1 MKIKSVSIEGLH
13 NVKRKTY
20 SFDGKATYLHGPNGA
35 GKSTVLNAIQLALLG
50 YIPGT
55 AKNNSSVMLH
65 SNCPEIRVSVEL
77 EKDDGS
83 ECVITRSIKRKGSSA
98 SQSLTVNDPD
108 KGSIDDEDYVKSIL
122 GSFDLPIFDWAEFT
136 GLTSNKMKDWFIQFI
151 PGMNEDVDWR
161 AELEKALPCRLIY
174 DKEAVNATACRIN
187 DEIDK
192 ELSAVEQVSEANALL
207 KQDLSYYKAAL
218 KERENTLNGLMD
230 LDFGDKSADDVCN
243 EIKDMDRELTDL
255 KAAKSSKE
263 LSLKELTRDY
273 KNRLHYEAE
282 IERLQ
287 SAIPSYEEARKLEEE
302 GKELQGVKK
311 SALESVPSFEAE
323 KESLTELIKNA
334 EEAFIK
340 LQVESKSLESVIN
353 SDGTCPYT
361 TDPCDSIKILKTE
374 YEEKCKRIKTDM
386 ETVGIQAEDL
396 KSKLS
401 NVQTSLM
408 ESKQKAAQAESR
420 MTQIDQILS
429 KRTEVMQKV
438 QKIEDDALSF
448 DRPYVTE
455 DQIEGVKKEIGELS
469 DKILVLNVQRNALE
483 DKLNQSKAVERLTK
497 EKYKLQERVDVFK
510 SWVDLTGPNGLQSEL
525 SSGGF
530 KSLEENLTKN
540 LQRTFGSDVSCK
552 FNVTSKAN
560 SFSFGIERGDQY
572 IPYAVLSTGEK
583 TLYAFALLNYISGS
597 SGSSLKLVMMDDFFD
612 HLDPER
618 FKSLMSVVS
627 ESDDDVQI
635 IMAGVA
641 PCELDSVK
649 TIEIGQR

>member
-20 SFDGKATYLHGPNGA
+20 SFDEKATYLHGPNGA

-83 ECVITRSIKRKGSSA
+83 ECVVTRSIKRKGSSA
-98 SQSLTVNDPD
+98 SQSLTVNDPN
-108 KGSIDDEDYVKSIL
+108 KGSIDDEEYVKRIL

-151 PGMNEDVDWR
+151 PGMNEDVDWM

-174 DKEAVNATACRIN
+174 DKGVVNATACRIN

-207 KQDLSYYKAAL
+207 KEDLSYYKAAL
-218 KERENTLNGLMD
+218 KERESTLNGLMG
-230 LDFGDKSADDVCN
+230 LDFGDRSADDVCN
-243 EIKDMDRELTDL
+243 EIESMDREIMNLEVS
-255 KAAKSSKE
+255 KSNKE
-263 LSLKELTRDY
+263 HSLEELTRDY
-273 KNRLHYEAE
+273 KNRLHDEAE

-287 SAIPSYEEARKLEEE
+287 SSIPSYEEAQKLEKE
-302 GKELQGVKK
+302 GKDLQNVKK
-311 SALESVPSFEAE
+311 SALESVPSLEEE
-323 KESLTELIKNA
+323 KESLTDRIKNS
-334 EEAFIK
+334 EESFIK
-340 LQVESKSLESVIN
+340 LQVEAKSLESVLN

-374 YEEKCKRIKTDM
+374 YEEKYNRIKLDM
-386 ETVGIQAEDL
+386 ETVSGRVQDL
-396 KSKLS
+396 KRRISD
-401 NVQTSLM
+401 VQASLM

-420 MTQIDQILS
+420 MNEIDHVLS
-429 KRTEVMQKV
+429 KRTEVMNKV
-438 QKIEDDALSF
+438 QKIEDDALLF

-455 DQIEGVKKEIGELS
+455 DQIEGVKKDISELS
-469 DKILVLNVQRNALE
+469 DKILVLRVQRNALK

-497 EKYKLQERVDVFK
+497 EKYKLQEKVDVFK

-530 KSLEENLTKN
+530 KSLEESLTED
-540 LQRTFGSDVSCK
+540 LQKTFGSDVQCK

-560 SFSFGIERGDQY
+560 SFSFGIERNDQY

-583 TLYAFALLNYISGS
+583 TLYAFALLNCIARS

-641 PCELDSVK
+641 PCELESVK
-649 TIEIGQR
+649 TIEIG